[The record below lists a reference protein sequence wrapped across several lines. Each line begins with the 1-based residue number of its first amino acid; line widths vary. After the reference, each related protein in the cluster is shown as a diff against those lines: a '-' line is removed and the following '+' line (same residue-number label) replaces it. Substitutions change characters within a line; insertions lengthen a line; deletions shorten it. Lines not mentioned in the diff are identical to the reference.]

1 MVSAFVFISTLL
13 LVNIAQGGGARSVY
27 PIQAVQLLNREDAVV
42 LDIRD
47 VSDYEAGH
55 IINAKNIP
63 RAELKSRLDE
73 LKKFKERPIVVY
85 CANGNSSTAA
95 LRDLS
100 AAGFQQVHSLKGGLT
115 AWSMKCSIRSAR
127 AVWILLDEPRHYRL
141 R

>member
-1 MVSAFVFISTLL
+1 MSQLIEFAGNHLILVGAFVFISTLL
-13 LVNIAQGGGARSVY
+13 LVNLAQGAGSRSVY

-47 VSDYEAGH
+47 ASDYESGH

-85 CANGNSSTAA
+85 CANGNASTVA

-100 AAGFQQVHSLKGGLT
+100 AAGFQQVHSLKGGLA
-115 AWSMKCSIRSAR
+115 AWRSDN
-127 AVWILLDEPRHYRL
+127 LPLT
-141 R
+141 